1 VQNLAIKLQQGL
13 CNCYA
18 LFCQMRDVYGMHA
31 YRMCLQDTSGIC
43 ANVTLELSCTIVINT
58 LYRQWSR
65 QMGEGPTWVLEV
77 VKSTEEIVLQAI
89 WGSVGIAS
97 RKLFNFGSSEIVFY
111 CSYCV
116 IFV

>member
-1 VQNLAIKLQQGL
+1 
-13 CNCYA
+13 
-18 LFCQMRDVYGMHA
+18 
-31 YRMCLQDTSGIC
+31 
-43 ANVTLELSCTIVINT
+43 
-58 LYRQWSR
+58 
-65 QMGEGPTWVLEV
+65 MGEGPTWVLEV